1 MPHESTVNPY
11 DYMGDD
17 MNNMVNRISRG
28 SSLLNV
34 DTTSTT
40 NLSAPGQE
48 VNKLTQDAVNK
59 LNDFCE
65 LKTPHSPVTD
75 KNKQLYYGSQSV
87 TPSSVKMNKRDSVTD
102 QLIKPET
109 PSELTHYEE
118 FDDDDEESDESKS
131 VENATSV

>member
-17 MNNMVNRISRG
+17 MSNMVNRISRG
-28 SSLLNV
+28 S
-34 DTTSTT
+34 
-40 NLSAPGQE
+40 
-48 VNKLTQDAVNK
+48 
-59 LNDFCE
+59 
-65 LKTPHSPVTD
+65 VTE
-75 KNKQLYYGSQSV
+75 
-87 TPSSVKMNKRDSVTD
+87 

-131 VENATSV
+131 VENAASA